1 MLPQTSSA
9 LVEQPSSASRS
20 RALFHVTA
28 VADPG
33 LVPRLVEPVAK
44 LGHVPTRLFVSREDG
59 DGTQL
64 TVDLRLADVPH
75 TDARRVE
82 NALRAVVGVMQI
94 IAVYEAS

>member
-1 MLPQTSSA
+1 MLSRNSVA
-9 LVEQPSSASRS
+9 LVERSRAGAQS
-20 RALFHVTA
+20 RALFHVTG

-59 DGTQL
+59 DGSEL
-64 TVDLRLADVPH
+64 TVDLRLADIPQ

-82 NALRAVVGVMQI
+82 TALRAVIGVTHV
-94 IAVYEAS
+94 IAVYEMA